1 MIKLVLLI
9 FQAILK
15 TNKWRAEY
23 GVANLTLDDPAIK
36 NHHDGN
42 KGRVLRHRDM
52 YGRPV
57 IYIPARNH
65 NANDRDV
72 DELTKFIVYCL
83 VSKHYDEYLSNNRTR
98 LDRITL

>member
-1 MIKLVLLI
+1 M
-9 FQAILK
+9 QAILK

-23 GVANLTLDDPAIK
+23 GVVGLSLDDPAVK
-36 NHHDGN
+36 SHYDANR
-42 KGRVLRHRDM
+42 GRVLRHRDM
-52 YGRPV
+52 SGRPV

-83 VSKHYDEYLSNNRTR
+83 VSTYILSGWGDPTISNSYLEWGLWEFKN
-98 LDRITL
+98 